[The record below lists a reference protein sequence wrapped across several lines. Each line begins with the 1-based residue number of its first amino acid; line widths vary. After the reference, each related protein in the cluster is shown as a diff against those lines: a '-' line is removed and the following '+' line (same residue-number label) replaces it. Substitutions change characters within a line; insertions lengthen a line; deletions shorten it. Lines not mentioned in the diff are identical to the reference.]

1 MGRLH
6 VPSPTLK
13 PHPRLSTGGVP
24 PIIPQI
30 SIQTTG
36 SPPSSSPPER
46 SYLFGNVA
54 TSMKEPDDDL
64 NLARYL
70 QGGRRHTLGA
80 TQNNTLITPEQLQ
93 RLREST
99 ELSSS
104 NAGSTTTN
112 SVVNRLGGMLLDSS
126 NLQQALSFGT
136 VVDHSSQNNMSGAS
150 MHRHLQPSRA
160 RMGRR
165 VSDGGPY
172 LKAYQK
178 YFMERRNPNLA
189 QINSSSALNQGVSS
203 DVGRAGSMKVLRQQ
217 SKAMQQV
224 DMYGAQR
231 QWLQPQNSHVS
242 FLGLLPLRA
251 YNLYMDC
258 QISKLKYVYSIA
270 LCKTFPMMCLDLN
283 SVIGRKFIKFGKTK
297 GYSLTFF
304 SENQLFW

>member
-6 VPSPTLK
+6 VPSPNLK

-46 SYLFGNVA
+46 KYLFGNVA
-54 TSMKEPDDDL
+54 TSIKEPDDEMRDL

-104 NAGSTTTN
+104 NTGSTTTN

-126 NLQQALSFGT
+126 NLQQALSFST
-136 VVDHSSQNNMSGAS
+136 VVDHSSQSNMSGAS
-150 MHRHLQPSRA
+150 AHSKHLQPRP

-189 QINSSSALNQGVSS
+189 QINSNNALNQGISG
-203 DVGRAGSMKVLRQQ
+203 DVGRAGSMKALRQQ
-217 SKAMQQV
+217 SKAVQQGEA
-224 DMYGAQR
+224 YGGQR

-242 FLGLLPLRA
+242 CKLIVSSNFIQFYKTPL
-251 YNLYMDC
+251 
-258 QISKLKYVYSIA
+258 
-270 LCKTFPMMCLDLN
+270 
-283 SVIGRKFIKFGKTK
+283 
-297 GYSLTFF
+297 
-304 SENQLFW
+304 